1 MKYALWNSLYA
12 ENRTFGIF
20 LLLFFSFFF
29 FFLSFFSSSSLFSL
43 PQSSCPAF
51 ILLAELNTSLIA
63 RFYKI
68 NFDSEI
74 RNIHLLMGNPKEYL
88 LSNGLMLV
96 DCPRAEMTYVF
107 DDDLQV

>member
-1 MKYALWNSLYA
+1 MRCGTHFTPKIGPLVFDSFSLPLA
-12 ENRTFGIF
+12 SF
-20 LLLFFSFFF
+20 LLLSVDGTSIPC
-29 FFLSFFSSSSLFSL
+29 LSFPLV
-43 PQSSCPAF
+43 
-51 ILLAELNTSLIA
+51 ELNTSLIA